1 MNTLRLVPYIS
12 LPGLAVDPSLRQMER
27 PFHQYRVLLTRLIQ
41 LLYLLINKRL
51 ILDIDLES
59 HLSVAHIGRI

>member
-51 ILDIDLES
+51 
-59 HLSVAHIGRI
+59 